1 MAKGGVVG
9 ERELRSRLA
18 TEGGLTVGS
27 LLNSPSVCESQPSNQ
42 TILS

>member
-1 MAKGGVVG
+1 MKGEVVGIHTMKGGVVG

-27 LLNSPSVCESQPSNQ
+27 LQ
-42 TILS
+42 TWVPP